1 LKPLLILDYIWLEIS
16 MDFIIDLLESEGYK
30 NIIVITDRLSKGV
43 VADRLDDLEAEIVI
57 K

>member
-1 LKPLLILDYIWLEIS
+1 

-30 NIIVITDRLSKGV
+30 NIIIITDRLGKEV
-43 VADRLDDLEAEIVI
+43 VVNRLDDLEAKIVT